1 MAKWDQTIPH
11 NNSYE
16 VYNMKQFTYTIK
28 DELGIHARPAG
39 LLCKKAKSY
48 ADTTVTLT
56 ANGKTVNL
64 GQLMKL
70 MALGIKQGTE
80 VTVACDGANEDEACA
95 GLLAFLEE
103 NL

>member
-1 MAKWDQTIPH
+1 
-11 NNSYE
+11 
-16 VYNMKQFTYTIK
+16 MKQFSYVIK

-39 LLCKKAKSY
+39 LLAKKAKSY
-48 ADTTVTLT
+48 ADTTVTIT

-70 MALGIKQGTE
+70 MGLGVKQGTE
-80 VTVACDGANEDEACA
+80 VTVCCDGANEDEAAA
-95 GLLAFLEE
+95 GLKAFLEE

>member
-1 MAKWDQTIPH
+1 
-11 NNSYE
+11 
-16 VYNMKQFTYTIK
+16 MKQFTYTIK
-28 DELGIHARPAG
+28 DALGIHARPAG
-39 LLCKKAKSY
+39 MLSKKAKSY
-48 ADTTVTLT
+48 ADTTVTIT

-70 MALGIKQGTE
+70 MGLGVKQGTE
-80 VTVACDGANEDEACA
+80 VTVTCDGANEEEACA

>member
-1 MAKWDQTIPH
+1 
-11 NNSYE
+11 
-16 VYNMKQFTYTIK
+16 MKEFTYTIK
-28 DELGIHARPAG
+28 DALGIHARPAG
-39 LLCKKAKSY
+39 MLAKKAKSY
-48 ADTTVTLT
+48 ADTTVNIT

-70 MALGIKQGTE
+70 MGLGVKQGTE
-80 VTVACDGANEDEACA
+80 VTITCDGANEEEAAA

>member
-1 MAKWDQTIPH
+1 
-11 NNSYE
+11 
-16 VYNMKQFTYTIK
+16 MKQFTYTIK

-39 LLCKKAKSY
+39 MLSKKAKSY
-48 ADTTVTLT
+48 ADTTVTIT

-70 MALGIKQGTE
+70 MGLGVKQGTE
-80 VTVACDGANEDEACA
+80 VTVTCEGANEEEAAA
-95 GLLAFLEE
+95 GLLAFLQE

>member
-1 MAKWDQTIPH
+1 
-11 NNSYE
+11 
-16 VYNMKQFTYTIK
+16 MKEFTYVIK
-28 DELGIHARPAG
+28 DALGIHARPAG
-39 LLCKKAKSY
+39 LLAKKAKSY
-48 ADTTVTLT
+48 ADTAVTIT

-70 MALGIKQGTE
+70 MALGVKQGTE
-80 VTVACDGANEDEACA
+80 VTITCDGANEEEAAA

>member
-1 MAKWDQTIPH
+1 
-11 NNSYE
+11 
-16 VYNMKQFTYTIK
+16 MKSFTYTIK

-39 LLCKKAKSY
+39 MLAKKAKSY
-48 ADTTVTLT
+48 ADTTVTIT

-70 MALGIKQGTE
+70 MGLGVKQGTE
-80 VTVACDGANEDEACA
+80 VTITCDGANEEEAAA

>member
-1 MAKWDQTIPH
+1 
-11 NNSYE
+11 
-16 VYNMKQFTYTIK
+16 MKEFTYTIK
-28 DELGIHARPAG
+28 DALGIHARPAG
-39 LLCKKAKSY
+39 LLAKKAKSY
-48 ADTTVTLT
+48 ADTAVTIT

-70 MALGIKQGTE
+70 MALGVKQGTE
-80 VTVACDGANEDEACA
+80 VKISCDGANEEEAAA

>member
-1 MAKWDQTIPH
+1 
-11 NNSYE
+11 
-16 VYNMKQFTYTIK
+16 MKQFTYTIK
-28 DELGIHARPAG
+28 DALGIHARPAG
-39 LLCKKAKSY
+39 MLSKKAKSY
-48 ADTTVTLT
+48 ADTTVTIT

-70 MALGIKQGTE
+70 MGLGVKQGTE
-80 VTVACDGANEDEACA
+80 VTVTCEGANEEEAAA

>member
-1 MAKWDQTIPH
+1 
-11 NNSYE
+11 
-16 VYNMKQFTYTIK
+16 MKSFTYVIK
-28 DELGIHARPAG
+28 DALGIHARPAG
-39 LLCKKAKSY
+39 LLAKKAKSY
-48 ADTTVTLT
+48 ADTNVTIT

-70 MALGIKQGTE
+70 MGLGVKQGTE
-80 VTVACDGANEDEACA
+80 VTVTCDGAEEEAACA